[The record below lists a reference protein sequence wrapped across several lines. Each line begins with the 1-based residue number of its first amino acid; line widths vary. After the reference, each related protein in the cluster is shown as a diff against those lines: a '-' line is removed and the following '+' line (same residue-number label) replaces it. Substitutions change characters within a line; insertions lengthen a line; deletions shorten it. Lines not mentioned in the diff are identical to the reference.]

1 MMPSVVL
8 ATVQVGNYVNPWK
21 ALAILVVLLVWTRL
35 LTWIDKDTI
44 VARLPRE
51 IINLAMLGAL
61 IAGYILFFFL
71 PGFGLAFGVL
81 MLLFVGDLGTYVG
94 LRAYSVGLG
103 DLTEQF
109 AQWRAG
115 MFKKKGAAAV
125 KMVAGRVTI
134 MDKNGAAEPIPES
147 DSPDALR
154 YESAQQV
161 LTMALS
167 KGAQRIDLIAG
178 EPAAVSYTVDGVK
191 YESESLDR
199 NRSGAAVQFLKR
211 VAGLDMN
218 ERRKPQTGLFRTN
231 LDNKRGFMQ
240 ITTFGST
247 AGESMRLIADPQ
259 DRHNFK
265 LENLGFHESQLKT
278 LTATI
283 QEGGGV
289 VLLAAPKG
297 QGLTSLAY
305 AVIRAH
311 DAFVYHIHTVERA
324 PEMDLEGITQNAL
337 PANVAPA
344 EEAKQVSWVVSQ
356 EPDVIMITLLED
368 PRSAA
373 ELAKFAVENH
383 RVYVCLHANN
393 TFDAL
398 RQWRRLV
405 GDDVLAMKNLR
416 MVVAGRLVRRL
427 CAACKTGYTPDP
439 TQLRKLNMNPEAV
452 GKLYLARKEPMRDA
466 KGHPVPCNFCYDL
479 AFKGRV
485 GIYEIFIIDAEVRKI
500 VEEGGSDNQLKQSFR
515 KQRSLLL
522 QEAALAYVQAG
533 ETSVEEVLR
542 VLKDAQAATASR
554 PGAPAAGKG
563 RPSGPAPGGQP
574 PPARRATR

>member
-1 MMPSVVL
+1 
-8 ATVQVGNYVNPWK
+8 
-21 ALAILVVLLVWTRL
+21 
-35 LTWIDKDTI
+35 
-44 VARLPRE
+44 
-51 IINLAMLGAL
+51 
-61 IAGYILFFFL
+61 
-71 PGFGLAFGVL
+71 
-81 MLLFVGDLGTYVG
+81 
-94 LRAYSVGLG
+94 
-103 DLTEQF
+103 
-109 AQWRAG
+109 
-115 MFKKKGAAAV
+115 
-125 KMVAGRVTI
+125 
-134 MDKNGAAEPIPES
+134 
-147 DSPDALR
+147 
-154 YESAQQV
+154 
-161 LTMALS
+161 
-167 KGAQRIDLIAG
+167 
-178 EPAAVSYTVDGVK
+178 
-191 YESESLDR
+191 
-199 NRSGAAVQFLKR
+199 
-211 VAGLDMN
+211 
-218 ERRKPQTGLFRTN
+218 
-231 LDNKRGFMQ
+231 
-240 ITTFGST
+240 
-247 AGESMRLIADPQ
+247 
-259 DRHNFK
+259 
-265 LENLGFHESQLKT
+265 
-278 LTATI
+278 
-283 QEGGGV
+283 
-289 VLLAAPKG
+289 
-297 QGLTSLAY
+297 
-305 AVIRAH
+305 
-311 DAFVYHIHTVERA
+311 
-324 PEMDLEGITQNAL
+324 
-337 PANVAPA
+337 
-344 EEAKQVSWVVSQ
+344 
-356 EPDVIMITLLED
+356 
-368 PRSAA
+368 
-373 ELAKFAVENH
+373 
-383 RVYVCLHANN
+383 VYVCLHANN